1 MAPNLLHIY
10 FTKKRHYY
18 IPEYNNDTPIPYY
31 ADIAKYLA
39 MTLDAKLQW
48 IAQIKKKGRTEPK
61 TWKNV
66 YGQKLFPFSVQ
77 QSTYN
82 QVIKPVRT

>member
-10 FTKKRHYY
+10 FTNKRHYY

-48 IAQIKKKGRTEPK
+48 IAQIKKKKDELNLKLGKMFMGR
-61 TWKNV
+61 N
-66 YGQKLFPFSVQ
+66 FSLSV
-77 QSTYN
+77 
-82 QVIKPVRT
+82 